1 LVSKR
6 WTHEEEE
13 FLKKNYNKMSN
24 KELADKFGVTT
35 ISIQRKLSRLNLI
48 RQVQKKW
55 SETEEDFLRENFCDI
70 ADSELAKKFSVTP
83 IAIKRKL
90 NRLGL
95 RRGQRK
101 KISNDEKNLVE
112 QNNEINNDIIIEK
125 NIEKIVEEKEV
136 KEKKTAQ
143 GSLLKYNYSKTYNI
157 GDFLFHEIFKD
168 KGKIIDKQESNEGFD
183 LIVVDFENSGIRVLV
198 ENVN

>member
-6 WTHEEEE
+6 WTSEEED
-13 FLKKNYNKMSN
+13 FLRANYNKMSN
-24 KELADKFGVTT
+24 KELAEKFNVTT

-55 SETEEDFLRENFCDI
+55 TEKEEKYLRENYQEFSD
-70 ADSELAKKFSVTP
+70 AQLSKKFNVTP

-101 KISNDEKNLVE
+101 RTVKKNVEKVVL
-112 QNNEINNDIIIEK
+112 K
-125 NIEKIVEEKEV
+125 KEV
-136 KEKKTAQ
+136 KEKTVQPITK
-143 GSLLKYNYSKTYNI
+143 LKKPSSNSFIKYSINKEYNA
-157 GDFLFHEIFKD
+157 GDLIYHEIFKD
-168 KGKIIDKQESNEGFD
+168 KGKIVDKDRSDEGLS
-183 LIVVDFENSGIRVLV
+183 LIVVDFEKSGVKILV
-198 ENVN
+198 ENIEPN

>member
-6 WTHEEEE
+6 WSNEEED

-55 SETEEDFLRENFCDI
+55 SETEEDFLRENYCDMS
-70 ADSELAKKFSVTP
+70 DSELAKKFDVTP

-101 KISNDEKNLVE
+101 KVSGEEKKVVQENVV
-112 QNNEINNDIIIEK
+112 K
-125 NIEKIVEEKEV
+125 KVEEKEV
-136 KEKKTAQ
+136 KEKKIPQ

-157 GDFLFHEIFKD
+157 GDSLFHEIFKD
-168 KGKIIDKQESNEGFD
+168 KGKVIDKQESNEGFE

-198 ENVN
+198 ENIN